1 MTWLARILLIAGG
14 VVASWF
20 VAKDTP
26 AFTIAQGMMAIV
38 LLTILVLL
46 SQKAAWCGRGS
57 EA

>member
-1 MTWLARILLIAGG
+1 MAWLARILLIAGG

-38 LLTILVLL
+38 LLTILVAVLAFWP
-46 SQKAAWCGRGS
+46 SFRRPRS
-57 EA
+57 